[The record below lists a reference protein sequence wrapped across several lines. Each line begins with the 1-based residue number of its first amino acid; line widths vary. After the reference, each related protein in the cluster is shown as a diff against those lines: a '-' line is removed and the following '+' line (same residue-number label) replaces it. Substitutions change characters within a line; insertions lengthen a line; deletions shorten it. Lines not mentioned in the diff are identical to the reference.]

1 MNDSI
6 PTHDN
11 LDFRLLFES
20 SPDLYLVLNAN
31 LEIVAVS
38 DAYTRA
44 TLTRREDILGKTM
57 FQIFPDNP
65 ADPTAE
71 GQRNLRASLQRVLLS
86 GKPDT
91 MPVQKYDI
99 PRPDGEGFEE
109 RYWSPINIPILDKD
123 GGIAYVLHRAEDLT
137 EFIRVKQLGVEQSQ
151 LNDTLRAQAVKME
164 VELFARSKEIASA
177 SAELKAANQEL
188 SRLYAKTLE
197 LDELKTR
204 FFANVSHEFRTPLTL
219 MLGPLEELLAR
230 FAPQSQQPAAAAT
243 EYEQLSLVHRNSLRL
258 LKLVNSLLD
267 FSRIEAGRMEAAY
280 EATDLAAYTAELAS
294 LFRSATDNAGL
305 RLAISCPT
313 LPEPVYVDRQM
324 WEKIVLNLLSN
335 AYKHTFAGEIEV
347 ALHWREKSVELT
359 VRDTGVGIAP
369 DQLEHIFDRF
379 HRVPNVRARSHEGSG
394 IGLALVQEL
403 ARLHGGEISVTSTP
417 GVGSTF
423 TVTILAGTAHLP
435 AERIRLSQAVNTAP
449 SGANFFAEEA
459 VRWELGT
466 EHDYDAGQQTG
477 ADKSIAQNSGAS
489 AHIVV
494 ADDNADMRGYVARL
508 LRKQGYDV
516 TAVRDGEAA
525 LAAVRQ
531 RRPDLVLTD
540 IMMPGLDGIGLLSA
554 LREDRE
560 TSTIQVILLSARAG
574 EDERIEGL
582 KHRADDYL
590 TKPFS
595 ARELLAR
602 VGAYIETARLRKEAE
617 TQLRIQENERE
628 FRAFFDL
635 AAVGIAQVS
644 PEGRWMRV
652 NQKLCDIVG
661 YSHEELA
668 TKTFQD
674 ITHPDDLHTDLGYM
688 QKLLNGEINTYSLEK
703 RYLRKDGSVVWINLT
718 VALVRGDSGQP
729 RYFISVVEDISGRKQ
744 LEIERQKFFLLAESS
759 SEFIGM
765 CDLDMK
771 FLYVNPEGRRMV
783 GLPDMAAACRVK
795 VQDYFFPEDRRFIA
809 EEFFPRVQREGHGDV
824 EIRLRHFQTGE
835 PIWMYYYLFSV
846 YDAAGMPVGW
856 ATVSRNITERRQAE
870 AALRE
875 SESRLRSVTDNIS
888 VGIVTLDRNRQYRF
902 VNPAYVRI
910 LGLSQSADELIGRS
924 PSEVLASSYATQIS
938 PRLDRAFAGEK
949 VIYELMLPL
958 ASEAA
963 PRRYSVIY
971 EPIRKGEEIDGVIVI
986 IYDITLLKQTED
998 ALRESEREFRGLTEA
1013 MPQIVWVTRPDGW
1026 NIYFNHQWVE
1036 YTGLTLEESY
1046 GHGWNI
1052 PFHPDDKQRAWDAW
1066 QRATQHRESYSLEC
1080 RLRRADGVYRWW
1092 LVRGVPLLNE
1102 QGRIQKWCGTC
1113 TDIQE
1118 LKEAETAIRENETRL
1133 HFALEMSNTG
1143 AWEVDLETH
1152 TAYRSI
1158 EHARIFGYSDTA
1170 SAWSVDK
1177 FLEHVLAA
1185 DQARVAAVLQEAF
1198 ASGGEGRFEC
1208 RIRRT
1213 DGEVRWIMVAGRYR
1227 VNRTDG
1233 KSQIAVGVIQDI
1245 TDSKRAQEELKQHR
1259 DQLEMLVASRTAE
1272 LEKAMALADAANH
1285 AKSAFLANMSH
1296 EIRTPMNAVLGF
1308 CYLLEQRH
1316 LDGESLA
1323 LVRKVHNAGHT
1334 LLSLINDILD
1344 FSKIEAGRLE
1354 IERAPF
1360 NLTEL
1365 LDNLAAIMATAAHN
1379 KDLELVITP
1388 PAEIDALI
1396 GDALRLQQILINLI
1410 SNAIKFTERGEVE
1423 LRISVESADKQQCQ
1437 LRFGVRDTGIGISSE
1452 QQLLIFSAF
1461 GQADSSISRRFG
1473 GTGLGLSI
1481 SMQLV
1486 ELMGGR
1492 LQVTSEV
1499 GQGSEFWFVLPL
1511 QRDQRVE
1518 RRPTQLARLEL
1529 LIADDCATVRDAL
1542 SVVTDSLG
1550 WLADTAASGEAA
1562 LMKALAR
1569 MDSQRFYD
1577 AIVLDWKMHGLDGLN
1592 TANAIRRALQEKRQ
1606 DLDPPIMLMVTTH
1619 LREELLTQPG
1629 IEGVV
1634 KVLSKP
1640 ITASTLYSAVADS
1653 LNQRGLGL
1661 FRPAPVQI
1669 GAAGNRRIPGV
1680 RVLVVDDSE
1689 INREVAKSI
1698 LEADGAIVD
1707 KACDGQDA
1715 LEWLRAHP
1723 DATDIVLMD
1732 LQMPRLDGYAATRII
1747 REDERWR
1754 ELPIVALTA
1763 GAFQELR
1770 DAAQESG
1777 MNDFIAKPF
1786 NVAQMMETIQ
1796 HWTGCGPEK
1805 TNSEVSDETATR
1817 APAGASP
1824 PLPADAASESDLS
1837 AIDLPAARAQWGQPE
1852 VYRTYLDKF
1861 VAAYAQCGTSIAA
1874 ACSEGNLKAAA
1885 AQAHKLCGVAGTLR
1899 LPQVAELSRKLE
1911 TRLNAGEVAF
1921 KLAAELQAAIDQVCA
1936 AVDAWSETDNPAATS
1951 EPVADP
1957 LQNGLLALFEG
1968 ILEALG
1974 RNDPDDSEI
1983 WLGRLRQHPAPIQ
1996 LAELDALLAD
2006 FDFRG
2011 AEAAVRNL
2019 VQRLNLSIPE

>member
-6 PTHDN
+6 PTHDD

-20 SPDLYLVLNAN
+20 SPDLYLVLNTK

-38 DAYTRA
+38 DAYTQA

-65 ADPTAE
+65 DDPTAE

-99 PRPDGEGFEE
+99 PKPDGAGFEE
-109 RYWSPINIPILDKD
+109 RYWSPINIPILGKD
-123 GGIAYVLHRAEDLT
+123 GKVAYVLHRAEDLT
-137 EFIRVKQLGVEQSQ
+137 EFIRVKQQGVEQSQ

-164 VELFARSKEIASA
+164 VELFSRSKEIAAA
-177 SAELKAANQEL
+177 SAELKGANREL

-230 FAPQSQQPAAAAT
+230 FAPQGPQPAAT

-294 LFRSATDNAGL
+294 LFRSATDKAGL
-305 RLAISCPT
+305 RLAVSCPA

-403 ARLHGGEISVTSTP
+403 ARLHGGEISVTSAP

-423 TVTILAGTAHLP
+423 TATILAGTAHLP
-435 AERIRLSQAVNTAP
+435 AEQVHPSQTAHAHP
-449 SGANFFAEEA
+449 LGADFFAEEA
-459 VRWELGT
+459 LRWELGT
-466 EHDYDAGQQTG
+466 EHEYGTVQQTG
-477 ADKSIAQNSGAS
+477 TDESTAISSGLS
-489 AHIVV
+489 SHIVV

-508 LRKQGYDV
+508 LRKQGYAV
-516 TAVRDGEAA
+516 TAVRDGLAA

-540 IMMPGLDGIGLLSA
+540 IMMPGLDGIGLLNA

-560 TSTIQVILLSARAG
+560 TSTIPIILLSARAG

-595 ARELLAR
+595 ARELMAR
-602 VGAYIETARLRKEAE
+602 VGACIETARLRKEAE
-617 TQLRIQENERE
+617 TQVRIQESERE

-661 YSHEELA
+661 YSREELA
-668 TKTFQD
+668 TKTFQN

-688 QKLLNGEINTYSLEK
+688 QKMLSGEIDTYSLEK
-703 RYLRKDGSVVWINLT
+703 RYLRKDGTVVWINLS
-718 VALVRGDSGQP
+718 VALVRGDTGQP
-729 RYFISVVEDISGRKQ
+729 SYSIAVVEDISERKR
-744 LEIERQKFFLLAESS
+744 LELERQKFFLLAESS

-765 CDLDMK
+765 CDLDLNP
-771 FLYVNPEGRRMV
+771 LYVNPEGRRMV

-795 VQDYFFPEDRRFIA
+795 VIDYFFPEDQQFIA

-835 PIWMYYYLFSV
+835 PIWIYYYVFSV
-846 YDAAGMPVGW
+846 YDAAGMAVGW
-856 ATVSRNITERRQAE
+856 ATVSRNITDRKQAE

-875 SESRLRSVTDNIS
+875 SEARLRSVTDNVSI
-888 VGIVTLDRNRQYRF
+888 GIVTLDRNRRYRF
-902 VNPAYVRI
+902 VNPAYAHI
-910 LGLSQSADELIGRS
+910 LGLAQPADELIGSS
-924 PSEVLASSYATQIS
+924 PAEVLASSYATQIS
-938 PRLDRAFAGEK
+938 PRLDQAFTGEK
-949 VIYELMLPL
+949 VTYELMLPL
-958 ASEAA
+958 AAEAA
-963 PRRYSVIY
+963 PRIYNVIY
-971 EPIRKGEEIDGVIVI
+971 EPIRDGNEIDGVIVI
-986 IYDITLLKQTED
+986 IYDITQLKQTED
-998 ALRESEREFRGLTEA
+998 ALRESEREFRVLTEG
-1013 MPQIVWVTRPDGW
+1013 MPQIVWATRPDGW
-1026 NIYFNHQWVE
+1026 NIYHNRRWVE
-1036 YTGLTLEESY
+1036 YTGLAVEESY
-1046 GHGWNI
+1046 GHNWINAV
-1052 PFHPDDKQRAWDAW
+1052 HPDDRQRAWEAW
-1066 QRATQHRESYSLEC
+1066 QRAFQHHDSYSVEF

-1092 LVRGVPLLNE
+1092 LARGMPLLNA
-1102 QGRIQKWCGTC
+1102 QGLIEKWYGTC

-1143 AWEVDLETH
+1143 AWEVDLETRA
-1152 TAYRSI
+1152 AYRSI
-1158 EHARIFGYSDTA
+1158 EHARIFGYTDTE

-1177 FLEHVLAA
+1177 FLDHVLAA
-1185 DQARVAAVLQEAF
+1185 DRPKVAAILQEAF

-1208 RIRRT
+1208 QIRRT
-1213 DGEVRWIMVAGRYR
+1213 DGEIRWVMVAGRYR
-1227 VNRTDG
+1227 VSRTDG
-1233 KSQIAVGVIQDI
+1233 KSQVAVGVIQDI

-1259 DQLEMLVASRTAE
+1259 DQLEILVASRTAE
-1272 LEKAMALADAANH
+1272 LESAKALAETANH

-1296 EIRTPMNAVLGF
+1296 EIRTPMNAVLGL

-1316 LDGESLA
+1316 LDDESLF
-1323 LVRKVHNAGHT
+1323 LVRKVHNAGHS

-1360 NLTEL
+1360 KLTEL
-1365 LDNLAAIMATAAHN
+1365 LDNLGSIMATAAHH

-1388 PAEIDALI
+1388 PAEIDALV
-1396 GDALRLQQILINLI
+1396 GDALRLQQILINLL

-1423 LRISVESADKQQCQ
+1423 LRINVESADKQQCR
-1437 LRFGVRDTGIGISSE
+1437 LRFGVRDTGIGISSA

-1492 LQVTSEV
+1492 LQVTSEA

-1518 RRPTQLARLEL
+1518 RRPSQLARLEL
-1529 LIADDCATVRDAL
+1529 LIADDSAAVRDAL
-1542 SVVTDSLG
+1542 AVVTDSLG

-1562 LMKALAR
+1562 LMKTLVR
-1569 MDSQRFYD
+1569 MHSQRFYD
-1577 AIVLDWKMHGLDGLN
+1577 AIVLDWKMPGLDGLN
-1592 TANAIRRALQEKRQ
+1592 TARAIRQALKEKPR
-1606 DLDPPIMLMVTTH
+1606 DLDPPILLMVTTR
-1619 LREELLTQPG
+1619 LREELLAQPG

-1640 ITASTLYSAVADS
+1640 LTASMLYSAVADS
-1653 LNQRGLGL
+1653 LHQRDQGL
-1661 FRPAPVQI
+1661 FRPAPAQLSN
-1669 GAAGNRRIPGV
+1669 AGNRRIPGV
-1680 RVLVVDDSE
+1680 RVLVVDDSD
-1689 INREVAKSI
+1689 INREVAKGI

-1707 KACDGQDA
+1707 TACDGQDA
-1715 LEWLRAHP
+1715 LEWLQAHP
-1723 DATDIVLMD
+1723 DAVDIVLMD
-1732 LQMPRLDGYAATRII
+1732 VQMPRLDGYATTRFI
-1747 REDERWR
+1747 RADERWR

-1770 DAAQESG
+1770 DAAQDSG

-1786 NVAQMMETIQ
+1786 NVAQMMNTIQ
-1796 HWTGCGPEK
+1796 RLTGCLAANA
-1805 TNSEVSDETATR
+1805 TSDASGATVD
-1817 APAGASP
+1817 AASVSP
-1824 PLPADAASESDLS
+1824 PLPAAGAREPDLP
-1837 AIDLPAARAQWGQPE
+1837 AIDLAAARGQWGQLD

-1861 VAAYAQCGTSIAA
+1861 VAAYAECGTSIAA

-1911 TRLNAGEVAF
+1911 TRLNAGEAAF
-1921 KLAAELQAAIDQVCA
+1921 KLPAELQAAIDQVCA
-1936 AVDAWSETDNPAATS
+1936 AVNAWPEADHPAAAP

-1957 LQNGLLALFEG
+1957 LGDGLLDLFEG
-1968 ILEALG
+1968 ILKALD

-1983 WLGRLRQHPAPIQ
+1983 WLGRLRQHPNLIQ

-2011 AEAAVRNL
+2011 AEAAVRSL
-2019 VQRLNLSIPE
+2019 VQSLNLSIPE

>member
-6 PTHDN
+6 PSLDD

-20 SPDLYLVLNAN
+20 SPDLYLVLNPQ
-31 LEIVAVS
+31 LEIVAAS

-65 ADPTAE
+65 DDPTAE

-99 PRPDGEGFEE
+99 PRPDGKGFEQ
-109 RYWSPINIPILDKD
+109 RYWSPINIPILGKD
-123 GGIAYVLHRAEDLT
+123 SNIAYVLHRAEDLT

-164 VELFARSKEIASA
+164 VELFARTKEVASA
-177 SAELKAANQEL
+177 SAELKSANEEL

-197 LDELKTR
+197 LDELKTQ

-219 MLGPLEELLAR
+219 MLGPLEELLAQ
-230 FAPQSQQPAAAAT
+230 FAPTSSSPDAALH
-243 EYEQLSLVHRNSLRL
+243 EQLDLVHRNGLRL
-258 LKLVNSLLD
+258 LKLVNALLD
-267 FSRIEAGRMEAAY
+267 FSRIEAGRMDASY
-280 EATDLAAYTAELAS
+280 EATDLATYTAELAS
-294 LFRSATDNAGL
+294 VFGSATAKAGL
-305 RLAISCPT
+305 KLIVSCPAMA
-313 LPEPVYVDRQM
+313 EPVYVDRQM
-324 WEKIVLNLLSN
+324 WEKIVINLLSN
-335 AYKHTFAGEIEV
+335 AFKYTFAGEIEV
-347 ALHWREKSVELT
+347 SLRQCGQRVELA
-359 VRDTGVGIAP
+359 VRDTGVGIAA
-369 DQLEHIFDRF
+369 DQLNHVFERF
-379 HRVPNVRARSHEGSG
+379 HRVPNVRSRNHEGTG
-394 IGLALVQEL
+394 IGLALVREL
-403 ARLHGGEISVTSTP
+403 VRLHGGDISVTSTQ
-417 GVGSTF
+417 GFGSTF
-423 TVTILAGTAHLP
+423 TVVIPTGTAHLP
-435 AERIRLSQAVNTAP
+435 ADHIHPAKVPFSACT
-449 SGANFFAEEA
+449 GAEFMADEA
-459 VRWELGT
+459 WRWEVGAEHENALGPHIDSVESIGST
-466 EHDYDAGQQTG
+466 AGV
-477 ADKSIAQNSGAS
+477 S
-489 AHIVV
+489 AHIVI
-494 ADDNADMRGYVARL
+494 ADDNADMRSYVARL
-508 LRKQGYDV
+508 LRVQGYDV
-516 TAVRDGEAA
+516 TAVRDGLAA

-554 LREDRE
+554 LREDQE
-560 TSTIQVILLSARAG
+560 TSTIPVILLSARAG
-574 EDERIEGL
+574 EEERIEGL

-617 TQLRIQENERE
+617 IQLRIQENERE

-644 PEGRWMRV
+644 PDGRWMRV

-661 YSHEELA
+661 YSREELV

-688 QKLLNGEINTYSLEK
+688 QRMLIGEIDTYSLEK
-703 RYLRKDGSVVWINLT
+703 RYLRKDGAVVWINLT
-718 VALVRGDSGQP
+718 VALVRGDTGQP
-729 RYFISVVEDISGRKQ
+729 RYFISVVEDITGRKQ

-765 CDLDMK
+765 CDLDMNP
-771 FLYVNPEGRRMV
+771 LYVNPEGRRMV

-809 EEFFPRVQREGHGDV
+809 AEFFPRVQREGHGDV

-835 PIWMYYYLFSV
+835 PIWMNYYLFSV
-846 YDAAGMPVGW
+846 YDAAGMPIGW

-888 VGIVTLDRNRQYRF
+888 IGIVTLDRHRQYRF

-910 LGLSQSADELIGRS
+910 LGLAQSADELIGRS

-949 VIYELMLPL
+949 VVYELIRPL

-963 PRRYSVIY
+963 PRQYTVIY
-971 EPIRKGEEIDGVIVI
+971 EPIRDGEEIDGIIVI
-986 IYDITLLKQTED
+986 IYDITQLKQTEN
-998 ALRESEREFRGLTEA
+998 ALRESEREFRVLTEA
-1013 MPQIVWVTRPDGW
+1013 MPQIVWATRPDGW
-1026 NIYFNHQWVE
+1026 NVYHNQRWVE

-1046 GHGWNI
+1046 GHSWI
-1052 PFHPDDKQRAWDAW
+1052 EQVHPDDRQRAWEAW
-1066 QRATQHRESYSLEC
+1066 QRATQHHDSYSVEF
-1080 RLRRADGVYRWW
+1080 RLLRADGVYRWW
-1092 LVRGVPLLNE
+1092 LARGMPLLNA
-1102 QGRIQKWCGTC
+1102 QGQIEKWYGTC

-1118 LKEAETAIRENETRL
+1118 LKEAETVIRENETRL

-1152 TAYRSI
+1152 AAYRSI

-1185 DQARVAAVLQEAF
+1185 DRARVAAVLQEAF
-1198 ASGGEGRFEC
+1198 ASGGEGKFEC

-1213 DGEVRWIMVAGRYR
+1213 DGEIRWIMVAGRYR
-1227 VNRTDG
+1227 IHRTDG
-1233 KSQIAVGVIQDI
+1233 KSQVAVGVIQDI
-1245 TDSKRAQEELKQHR
+1245 TDSKLFQEELKQHR
-1259 DQLEMLVASRTAE
+1259 DQLEILVARRTEE
-1272 LEKAMALADAANH
+1272 LEKAKALADTANH

-1344 FSKIEAGRLE
+1344 FSKIEAGRLD

-1360 NLTEL
+1360 KLTEM
-1365 LDNLAAIMATAAHN
+1365 LDNLAAIMATAAHD
-1379 KDLELVITP
+1379 KDLELIITP
-1388 PAEIDALI
+1388 PAEIDALV
-1396 GDALRLQQILINLI
+1396 GDALRLQQILINLL

-1423 LRISVESADKQQCQ
+1423 LRVSVESADKQQCQ
-1437 LRFGVRDTGIGISSE
+1437 LRFGVRDTGIGISSA
-1452 QQLLIFSAF
+1452 QQSLIFSAF

-1486 ELMGGR
+1486 ELMGGS

-1518 RRPTQLARLEL
+1518 RRPSELARLEL
-1529 LIADDCATVRDAL
+1529 LIADDCASVREAL
-1542 SVVTDSLG
+1542 AVVANSLG
-1550 WLADTAASGEAA
+1550 WPADTAASGESA
-1562 LMKALAR
+1562 LMQALTR

-1577 AIVLDWKMHGLDGLN
+1577 AIVLDWKMPGLDGLS
-1592 TANAIRRALQEKRQ
+1592 AAKAIRQALQEKRQ
-1606 DLDPPIMLMVTTH
+1606 DLDPPILLMVAAH
-1619 LREELLTQPG
+1619 LREELLAQPG
-1629 IEGVV
+1629 IETVA

-1640 ITASTLYSAVADS
+1640 VTASTLYSAVADS

-1661 FRPAPVQI
+1661 FRPDPPPIA
-1669 GAAGNRRIPGV
+1669 AAGNRRIPGV
-1680 RVLVVDDSE
+1680 RVLVVDDSD
-1689 INREVAKSI
+1689 INREVAKGI

-1707 KACDGQDA
+1707 TACDGQDA
-1715 LEWLRAHP
+1715 LEWLRVHP
-1723 DATDIVLMD
+1723 DTVDIILMD

-1770 DAAQESG
+1770 DAAQASG
-1777 MNDFIAKPF
+1777 MSDFVAKPF

-1796 HWTGCGPEK
+1796 RWTGCSAGK
-1805 TNSEVSDETATR
+1805 AISGVS
-1817 APAGASP
+1817 GASVAVGSASVSP
-1824 PLPADAASESDLS
+1824 PRPATGAGEPELP
-1837 AIDLPAARAQWGQPE
+1837 AIDLAAARGQWGQLD

-1861 VAAYAQCGTSIAA
+1861 VAAYAVCGTSIAA
-1874 ACSEGNLKAAA
+1874 ACHDGDLKTAGDL
-1885 AQAHKLCGVAGTLR
+1885 AHKLYGVAGTLR
-1899 LPQVAELSRKLE
+1899 LSRVAELSRKLE
-1911 TRLNAGEVAF
+1911 TRLNGGEAAF

-1936 AVDAWSETDNPAATS
+1936 AVHAWPETENPAV
-1951 EPVADP
+1951 EPEPAAGP
-1957 LQNGLLALFEG
+1957 LGDGLLDLFAG
-1968 ILEALG
+1968 MLEALD

-1983 WLGRLRQHPAPIQ
+1983 WLDRLRQHPDPIQ
-1996 LAELDALLAD
+1996 LTELDALLAD

-2011 AEAAVRNL
+2011 AEAAVRSL
-2019 VQRLNLSIPE
+2019 VQHLNLSIPE

>member
-99 PRPDGEGFEE
+99 PRPDSEGFEE

-164 VELFARSKEIASA
+164 VELFARSKEVASA

-230 FAPQSQQPAAAAT
+230 FAPQSQQPAAT

-347 ALHWREKSVELT
+347 ALHWREKSVELA

-459 VRWELGT
+459 IRWELGT
-466 EHDYDAGQQTG
+466 EHDYDSGQQTG

-516 TAVRDGEAA
+516 AAVRDGEAA

-554 LREDRE
+554 LREDRK
-560 TSTIQVILLSARAG
+560 TSTIPVILLSARAG
-574 EDERIEGL
+574 EEERIQGL
-582 KHRADDYL
+582 KHKADGYL

-595 ARELLAR
+595 ARELLAH
-602 VGAYIETARLRKEAE
+602 VGSCLEISRLRKEAE

-688 QKLLNGEINTYSLEK
+688 QQMLSGEIDTYSLEK
-703 RYLRKDGSVVWINLT
+703 RYLHKDGSVVWINLT
-718 VALVRGDSGQP
+718 VALVRGDTGQP

-765 CDLDMK
+765 CDLDMN

-783 GLPDMAAACRVK
+783 GLPDVAAACRVK

-835 PIWMYYYLFSV
+835 PIWMNYYLFSV
-846 YDAAGMPVGW
+846 DDAAGMPVGW

-910 LGLSQSADELIGRS
+910 LGLSQSADELIGSS

-938 PRLDRAFAGEK
+938 PHLDRAFAGEK

-971 EPIRKGEEIDGVIVI
+971 EPILNGDEIDGVIVI
-986 IYDITLLKQTED
+986 IHDITLLKQTED

-1185 DQARVAAVLQEAF
+1185 DQARVVAVLQEAF
-1198 ASGGEGRFEC
+1198 ASGGEGKFEC

-1213 DGEVRWIMVAGRYR
+1213 DGEIRWIMVAGRYR
-1227 VNRTDG
+1227 INRTDG
-1233 KSQIAVGVIQDI
+1233 KSQVAVGVIQDI

-1272 LEKAMALADAANH
+1272 LEKAMALADSANH

-1344 FSKIEAGRLE
+1344 FSKIEAGRIE

-1360 NLTEL
+1360 RLTEL
-1365 LDNLAAIMATAAHN
+1365 LDNLASIMATAAHN

-1388 PAEIDALI
+1388 PAEIDALV
-1396 GDALRLQQILINLI
+1396 GDALRLQQVLINLL

-1423 LRISVESADKQQCQ
+1423 LRISVESADKPQCK
-1437 LRFGVRDTGIGISSE
+1437 LRFGVRDTGIGISSD
-1452 QQLLIFSAF
+1452 QQMQIFSAF
-1461 GQADSSISRRFG
+1461 GQADNSISRRFG

-1481 SMQLV
+1481 SLQLV
-1486 ELMGGR
+1486 ELMGGN
-1492 LQVTSEV
+1492 LQVISEV

-1511 QRDQRVE
+1511 QLDQRVE
-1518 RRPTQLARLEL
+1518 RRPVELTRLEL
-1529 LIADDCATVRDAL
+1529 LIADDRASVREAL
-1542 SVVTDSLG
+1542 AAVTKSMG
-1550 WLADTAASGEAA
+1550 WRADTADSGEAA
-1562 LMKALAR
+1562 LMQALAR
-1569 MDSQRFYD
+1569 IDGKRYYD
-1577 AIVLDWKMHGLDGLN
+1577 AIVLDWKMPGLDGLN
-1592 TANAIRRALQEKRQ
+1592 AARAIRQALQDKYR
-1606 DLDPPIMLMVTTH
+1606 DLDPPILLMVAAH
-1619 LREELLTQPG
+1619 LREDLLAQPG
-1629 IEGVV
+1629 IEGVA

-1640 ITASTLYSAVADS
+1640 VTASTLYSAVADS
-1653 LNQRGLGL
+1653 LNQRRQGHLQPT
-1661 FRPAPVQI
+1661 PAP
-1669 GAAGNRRIPGV
+1669 AATAGNRRIAGV
-1680 RVLVVDDSE
+1680 RVLVVDDSD
-1689 INREVAKSI
+1689 INREVAKGI

-1707 KACDGQDA
+1707 TACDGQDA
-1715 LEWLRAHP
+1715 LEWLQAHP
-1723 DATDIVLMD
+1723 DAADIVLMD
-1732 LQMPRLDGYAATRII
+1732 LQMPRLDGYAATRFI

-1770 DAAQESG
+1770 DAAQLSG
-1777 MNDFIAKPF
+1777 MSDFIAKPF

-1796 HWTGCGPEK
+1796 RWTGCLAGK
-1805 TNSEVSDETATR
+1805 ATS
-1817 APAGASP
+1817 GASGAAVDAASVSP
-1824 PLPADAASESDLS
+1824 PLPATGAGEP
-1837 AIDLPAARAQWGQPE
+1837 DLPVIDMPAVRSQWGQLD
-1852 VYRTYLDKF
+1852 VYRTYLEKF
-1861 VAAYAQCGTSIAA
+1861 VAAYAQHGTSIAA
-1874 ACSEGNLKAAA
+1874 ACGEGNLKAAA
-1885 AQAHKLCGVAGTLR
+1885 ALAHKLYGVAGTLR
-1899 LPQVAELSRKLE
+1899 LPQIAELAGKLE
-1911 TRLNAGEVAF
+1911 TRLKGGEAAF
-1921 KLAAELQAAIDQVCA
+1921 RLATELQAAIDRVCA
-1936 AVDAWSETDNPAATS
+1936 TVDAWTESDKPTATVKPS
-1951 EPVADP
+1951 LDP
-1957 LQNGLLALFEG
+1957 REDDVIALFEG
-1968 ILEALG
+1968 MLKALD
-1974 RNDPDDSEI
+1974 RNDPDDSEV
-1983 WLGRLRQHPAPIQ
+1983 WLGRLRQHPTPIQ

-2011 AEAAVRNL
+2011 AEAAVRSL
-2019 VQRLNLSIPE
+2019 LQSLNLSIPE

>member
-44 TLTRREDILGKTM
+44 TLTCREEILGKTL
-57 FQIFPDNP
+57 FQVFPDNP
-65 ADPTAE
+65 DDPTAE
-71 GQRNLRASLQRVLLS
+71 GQRNLSASLQRVLQS

-99 PRPDGEGFEE
+99 PRPDGAGFEE
-109 RYWSPINIPILDKD
+109 RYWSPINIPILGKD
-123 GGIAYVLHRAEDLT
+123 GEVAYMLHRAEDLT
-137 EFIRVKQLGVEQSQ
+137 EFIRVKQQGVEQSQ

-164 VELFARSKEIASA
+164 VELFARSKEIAAA
-177 SAELKAANQEL
+177 SAELKGANQEL

-197 LDELKTR
+197 LDELKTQ

-230 FAPQSQQPAAAAT
+230 FAPQGPQPAATA
-243 EYEQLSLVHRNSLRL
+243 YEQLSLVHRNSLRL

-294 LFRSATDNAGL
+294 LFRSATDKAGL

-335 AYKHTFAGEIEV
+335 AYKHTFSGEIEV
-347 ALHWREKSVELT
+347 ALRWRETSVELA

-369 DQLEHIFDRF
+369 DQLSHVFDRF
-379 HRVPNVRARSHEGSG
+379 HRVPNVRSRSHEGSG

-403 ARLHGGEISVTSTP
+403 VRLHGGAVGVTSRP

-435 AERIRLSQAVNTAP
+435 VERIRP
-449 SGANFFAEEA
+449 SRTTDAHPLAADFFAEEA
-459 VRWELGT
+459 LRWDLEKEHECGT
-466 EHDYDAGQQTG
+466 SQQTG
-477 ADKSIAQNSGAS
+477 TDGSIELSTGLN

-494 ADDNADMRGYVARL
+494 ADDNVDMRGYVARL
-508 LRKQGYDV
+508 LRQQGYAV
-516 TAVRDGEAA
+516 TAVHDGLAA

-560 TSTIQVILLSARAG
+560 TSAIPVILLSARAG

-602 VGAYIETARLRKEAE
+602 VGSCLEISRLRNDAE
-617 TQLRIQENERE
+617 TQLRLQETERE
-628 FRAFFDL
+628 FR
-635 AAVGIAQVS
+635 S
-644 PEGRWMRV
+644 
-652 NQKLCDIVG
+652 
-661 YSHEELA
+661 
-668 TKTFQD
+668 
-674 ITHPDDLHTDLGYM
+674 
-688 QKLLNGEINTYSLEK
+688 
-703 RYLRKDGSVVWINLT
+703 
-718 VALVRGDSGQP
+718 
-729 RYFISVVEDISGRKQ
+729 
-744 LEIERQKFFLLAESS
+744 LAE
-759 SEFIGM
+759 
-765 CDLDMK
+765 
-771 FLYVNPEGRRMV
+771 
-783 GLPDMAAACRVK
+783 
-795 VQDYFFPEDRRFIA
+795 
-809 EEFFPRVQREGHGDV
+809 
-824 EIRLRHFQTGE
+824 T
-835 PIWMYYYLFSV
+835 
-846 YDAAGMPVGW
+846 
-856 ATVSRNITERRQAE
+856 
-870 AALRE
+870 
-875 SESRLRSVTDNIS
+875 
-888 VGIVTLDRNRQYRF
+888 
-902 VNPAYVRI
+902 
-910 LGLSQSADELIGRS
+910 
-924 PSEVLASSYATQIS
+924 
-938 PRLDRAFAGEK
+938 
-949 VIYELMLPL
+949 
-958 ASEAA
+958 
-963 PRRYSVIY
+963 
-971 EPIRKGEEIDGVIVI
+971 
-986 IYDITLLKQTED
+986 
-998 ALRESEREFRGLTEA
+998 
-1013 MPQIVWVTRPDGW
+1013 MPQMVWATRPDGW
-1026 NIYFNHQWVE
+1026 NVYFNRQWVE

-1052 PFHPDDKQRAWDAW
+1052 PFHPEDKQRAWDAW

-1118 LKEAETAIRENETRL
+1118 LKEAETAIRESETRL

-1143 AWEVDLETH
+1143 AWEVDLETRA
-1152 TAYRSI
+1152 AYRSI

-1177 FLEHVLAA
+1177 FLAHVLAA
-1185 DQARVAAVLQEAF
+1185 DRLKVAAVLQEAF

-1213 DGEVRWIMVAGRYR
+1213 DGEIRWIMVAGRYR

-1233 KSQIAVGVIQDI
+1233 KSQVAVGVIQDI
-1245 TDSKRAQEELKQHR
+1245 TDSKRIQEELKLHR
-1259 DQLEMLVASRTAE
+1259 DQLEMLVARRTEE

-1323 LVRKVHNAGHT
+1323 LVRKVHHAGHA

-1360 NLTEL
+1360 KLTEL

-1388 PAEIDALI
+1388 PAEIDALV
-1396 GDALRLQQILINLI
+1396 GDALRLQQILINLL

-1423 LRISVESADKQQCQ
+1423 LRISVESADKQQCK

-1452 QQLLIFSAF
+1452 QQSLIFSAF

-1499 GQGSEFWFVLPL
+1499 DRGSEFWFVLPL

-1529 LIADDCATVRDAL
+1529 LIADDCASVRDAL
-1542 SVVTDSLG
+1542 AVVTDSLG

-1569 MDSQRFYD
+1569 MHSQRFYD
-1577 AIVLDWKMHGLDGLN
+1577 AIVLDWKMPGLDGLN
-1592 TANAIRRALQEKRQ
+1592 TAKAIRQALQEKPR
-1606 DLDPPIMLMVTTH
+1606 DLDPPIMLMVTTR
-1619 LREELLTQPG
+1619 LREELLSQPG

-1640 ITASTLYSAVADS
+1640 VTASTLYSAIADV
-1653 LNQRGLGL
+1653 LNQRGQGL
-1661 FRPAPVQI
+1661 FRPAPAQL
-1669 GAAGNRRIPGV
+1669 GNAGNRRIPGV

-1707 KACDGQDA
+1707 TACDGQDA

-1732 LQMPRLDGYAATRII
+1732 VQMPRLDGYAATRLI
-1747 REDERWR
+1747 RADERWR

-1770 DAAQESG
+1770 DAAQDSG

-1796 HWTGCGPEK
+1796 RLTGCLAGK
-1805 TNSEVSDETATR
+1805 ATSGVSDATA
-1817 APAGASP
+1817 AVGSASVPP
-1824 PLPADAASESDLS
+1824 PLPTTDASESDLP
-1837 AIDLPAARAQWGQPE
+1837 AIDLAAAREQWGQLG

-1861 VAAYAQCGTSIAA
+1861 LAAFVEGGTSIAA
-1874 ACSEGNLKAAA
+1874 ACNEGDLKAAA
-1885 AQAHKLCGVAGTLR
+1885 AQAHKLCGVAGSLR
-1899 LPQVAELSRKLE
+1899 LPRVAELARQLE
-1911 TRLNAGEVAF
+1911 TCLNAGDTAI
-1921 KLAAELQAAIDQVCA
+1921 KLTAELQAAIDQVRA
-1936 AVDAWSETDNPAATS
+1936 AVDAWPEADNPVAS
-1951 EPVADP
+1951 PDPVADS
-1957 LQNGLLALFEG
+1957 LGNGLFALFKG
-1968 ILEALG
+1968 MLEALD

-1983 WLGRLRQHPAPIQ
+1983 WLGRLRQHPNSIQ

-2006 FDFRG
+2006 FDFRA
-2011 AEAAVRNL
+2011 AEAAVRSQL
-2019 VQRLNLSIPE
+2019 QRLNLSIPE